1 MTGCR
6 RAIAALVTA
15 LLAAAPVAGAV
26 ERPESSN
33 VEQNY
38 LLFCGGCHGAAGTG
52 VPHRVP
58 ALNVTIGRFLR
69 ADGGRE
75 LLLRF
80 PGVANSQLSDAA
92 LADVMNLCVT
102 RFGGADRPAD
112 LRPYTAAEVHAAR
125 QNPPL
130 NVKRGRAE
138 LMGHLG
144 LSTDE
149 SADY

>member
-1 MTGCR
+1 MTVQ
-6 RAIAALVTA
+6 RAASAVLGFA
-15 LLAAAPVAGAV
+15 LLAAAPVAGAI

-38 LLFCGGCHGAAGTG
+38 VLFCGGCHGVAGNG

-58 ALNVTIGRFLR
+58 ALNVTVGRFLR

-92 LADVMNLCVT
+92 LAEVMNLCVA
-102 RFGGADRPAD
+102 RFGGAERPAN

-125 QNPPL
+125 QSPAL
-130 NVKRGRAE
+130 NIRASRAA
-138 LMGHLG
+138 LMRRLG
-144 LSTDE
+144 LPADE
-149 SADY
+149 AADY